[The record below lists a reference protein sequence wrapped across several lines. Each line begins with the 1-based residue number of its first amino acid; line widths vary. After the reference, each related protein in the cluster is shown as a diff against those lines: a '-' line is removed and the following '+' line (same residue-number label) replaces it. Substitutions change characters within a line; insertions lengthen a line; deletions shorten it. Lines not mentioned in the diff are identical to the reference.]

1 MENYPFFSFAYKR
14 KRYNFARKLLKPFNN
29 IVMFKKSF
37 IITGLFLL
45 MSLTSF
51 AQEWAEEVKAE
62 SASGILSTSFVQ
74 GSARS
79 SSLFDEL
86 SLQVR
91 LVDPSLPLR
100 PIKRSP
106 AKAPSLSIF
115 DHTLYF
121 ATSCDGCILRLINED
136 GDVEYAIEI
145 PENTSTITLP
155 FYLYGEYELQI
166 LRGNYCFFGF
176 VEL

>member
-1 MENYPFFSFAYKR
+1 
-14 KRYNFARKLLKPFNN
+14 
-29 IVMFKKSF
+29 MFKKSF

-45 MSLTSF
+45 VSLTSF

-121 ATSCDGCILRLINED
+121 ATSCDGCILRLVNED

>member
-1 MENYPFFSFAYKR
+1 
-14 KRYNFARKLLKPFNN
+14 
-29 IVMFKKSF
+29 MFKKSF

-45 MSLTSF
+45 VSLCSS
-51 AQEWAEEVKAE
+51 AQEWAEQAKAE
-62 SASGILSTSFVQ
+62 LIQETFGVSSVRRAASSM
-74 GSARS
+74 
-79 SSLFDEL
+79 SLFDNL

-91 LVDPSLPLR
+91 LIDPSIPTR
-100 PIKRSP
+100 GIKRSP
-106 AKAPSLSIF
+106 AKAPSLSIL

>member
-1 MENYPFFSFAYKR
+1 
-14 KRYNFARKLLKPFNN
+14 
-29 IVMFKKSF
+29 MFKKSF

-45 MSLTSF
+45 VSLTSF

-62 SASGILSTSFVQ
+62 SASEILSTSFVQ

>member
-1 MENYPFFSFAYKR
+1 
-14 KRYNFARKLLKPFNN
+14 
-29 IVMFKKSF
+29 MFKKSF

>member
-1 MENYPFFSFAYKR
+1 
-14 KRYNFARKLLKPFNN
+14 
-29 IVMFKKSF
+29 MFKKSF

-45 MSLTSF
+45 VSLCSS
-51 AQEWAEEVKAE
+51 AQEWAEQAKAE
-62 SASGILSTSFVQ
+62 FTQETFGVSTVRRSASSM
-74 GSARS
+74 
-79 SSLFDEL
+79 SLFDNL

-91 LVDPSLPLR
+91 LIDPWKPSTG
-100 PIKRSP
+100 IKRSP

-121 ATSCDGCILRLINED
+121 ATSCDGCILRLVNED

>member
-1 MENYPFFSFAYKR
+1 
-14 KRYNFARKLLKPFNN
+14 
-29 IVMFKKSF
+29 MFKKSF

-45 MSLTSF
+45 VSLCSS
-51 AQEWAEEVKAE
+51 AQEWAEQAKAE
-62 SASGILSTSFVQ
+62 LTQETFGVSTVRRSASSM
-74 GSARS
+74 
-79 SSLFDEL
+79 SLFDNL

-91 LVDPSLPLR
+91 LVDPSKPLK

-106 AKAPSLSIF
+106 VKAPSLSIL

>member
-1 MENYPFFSFAYKR
+1 MHKR

-45 MSLTSF
+45 VSLCSS
-51 AQEWAEEVKAE
+51 AQEWAEQAKAE
-62 SASGILSTSFVQ
+62 FTQETFGVSTVRRSASSM
-74 GSARS
+74 
-79 SSLFDEL
+79 SLFDNL

-91 LVDPSLPLR
+91 LIDPWKPSTG
-100 PIKRSP
+100 IKRSP

-121 ATSCDGCILRLINED
+121 ATSCDGCILRLVNED
-136 GDVEYAIEI
+136 GDVEYAMEI

>member
-1 MENYPFFSFAYKR
+1 
-14 KRYNFARKLLKPFNN
+14 
-29 IVMFKKSF
+29 MFKKSF

-45 MSLTSF
+45 VSLTSF

-79 SSLFDEL
+79 SSVFDEL

>member
-1 MENYPFFSFAYKR
+1 
-14 KRYNFARKLLKPFNN
+14 
-29 IVMFKKSF
+29 MFKKSF

-45 MSLTSF
+45 VSLCSS
-51 AQEWAEEVKAE
+51 AQEWAEQAKAE
-62 SASGILSTSFVQ
+62 FTQETFGVSTVRRSASSM
-74 GSARS
+74 
-79 SSLFDEL
+79 SLFDNL

-91 LVDPSLPLR
+91 LIDPWKPSTG
-100 PIKRSP
+100 IKRSP

-121 ATSCDGCILRLINED
+121 ATSCDGCILRLVNED
-136 GDVEYAIEI
+136 GDVEYAMEI

>member
-1 MENYPFFSFAYKR
+1 
-14 KRYNFARKLLKPFNN
+14 
-29 IVMFKKSF
+29 MFKKSF

-45 MSLTSF
+45 VSLCSS
-51 AQEWAEEVKAE
+51 AQEWAELAKAE
-62 SASGILSTSFVQ
+62 LTQETFGVSFVQ
-74 GSARS
+74 SGAS
-79 SSLFDEL
+79 SLSLFDDL

-91 LVDPSLPLR
+91 LIDPSLPAKG
-100 PIKRSP
+100 IKRSP
-106 AKAPSLSIF
+106 AKVPSLSIF

>member
-1 MENYPFFSFAYKR
+1 
-14 KRYNFARKLLKPFNN
+14 
-29 IVMFKKSF
+29 MFKKSF

-45 MSLTSF
+45 VSLTSF
-51 AQEWAEEVKAE
+51 AQEWAELTQETFGVSTVRR
-62 SASGILSTSFVQ
+62 SASSM
-74 GSARS
+74 
-79 SSLFDEL
+79 SLFDNL

-121 ATSCDGCILRLINED
+121 ATSCDGCILRLVNED

>member
-1 MENYPFFSFAYKR
+1 
-14 KRYNFARKLLKPFNN
+14 
-29 IVMFKKSF
+29 MFKKSF

-91 LVDPSLPLR
+91 LVDPSKPLK

-106 AKAPSLSIF
+106 AKAPSLSIL
-115 DHTLYF
+115 DHMLYF

>member
-1 MENYPFFSFAYKR
+1 
-14 KRYNFARKLLKPFNN
+14 
-29 IVMFKKSF
+29 MFKKSF

-45 MSLTSF
+45 VSLTSF

-62 SASGILSTSFVQ
+62 SATGILSTSFVQ

-121 ATSCDGCILRLINED
+121 ATSCDGCILRLVNED

>member
-1 MENYPFFSFAYKR
+1 
-14 KRYNFARKLLKPFNN
+14 
-29 IVMFKKSF
+29 MFKKSF

-45 MSLTSF
+45 VSLCSS
-51 AQEWAEEVKAE
+51 AQEWAEQAKAE
-62 SASGILSTSFVQ
+62 LTQETFGVSTVRRAAYSM
-74 GSARS
+74 
-79 SSLFDEL
+79 SLFDNL

-91 LVDPSLPLR
+91 LIDPSLPSKG
-100 PIKRSP
+100 IKRSP
-106 AKAPSLSIF
+106 AKAPSLSIL

>member
-45 MSLTSF
+45 VSLCSS
-51 AQEWAEEVKAE
+51 AQEWAELAKAE
-62 SASGILSTSFVQ
+62 LAPGILSTSFVQ
-74 GSARS
+74 SGAS
-79 SSLFDEL
+79 SLSLFDDL

-91 LVDPSLPLR
+91 LIDPSLPAKG
-100 PIKRSP
+100 IKRSP

>member
-1 MENYPFFSFAYKR
+1 
-14 KRYNFARKLLKPFNN
+14 
-29 IVMFKKSF
+29 MFKKSF

-45 MSLTSF
+45 VSLCSS
-51 AQEWAEEVKAE
+51 AQEWAEQAKAE
-62 SASGILSTSFVQ
+62 LIQETFGVSSVRRSASSM
-74 GSARS
+74 
-79 SSLFDEL
+79 SLFDNL

-91 LVDPSLPLR
+91 LIDPSLPAKG
-100 PIKRSP
+100 IKRSP
-106 AKAPSLSIF
+106 AKAPSLSIL
-115 DHTLYF
+115 DHMLYF

-136 GDVEYAIEI
+136 GDVEYVIEI

>member
-1 MENYPFFSFAYKR
+1 
-14 KRYNFARKLLKPFNN
+14 
-29 IVMFKKSF
+29 MFKKSF

-91 LVDPSLPLR
+91 LVDPSKPLK

-121 ATSCDGCILRLINED
+121 ATSCDGCILRLINEG

>member
-1 MENYPFFSFAYKR
+1 M
-14 KRYNFARKLLKPFNN
+14 
-29 IVMFKKSF
+29 
-37 IITGLFLL
+37 
-45 MSLTSF
+45 
-51 AQEWAEEVKAE
+51 
-62 SASGILSTSFVQ
+62 
-74 GSARS
+74 
-79 SSLFDEL
+79 SLFDNL

-91 LVDPSLPLR
+91 LIDPSLPSKG
-100 PIKRSP
+100 IKRSP
-106 AKAPSLSIF
+106 AKAPSLSIL

>member
-1 MENYPFFSFAYKR
+1 
-14 KRYNFARKLLKPFNN
+14 
-29 IVMFKKSF
+29 MFKKSF

-45 MSLTSF
+45 VSLTSF

-121 ATSCDGCILRLINED
+121 ATSCDGCILRLVNED

-176 VEL
+176 VELQ

>member
-1 MENYPFFSFAYKR
+1 
-14 KRYNFARKLLKPFNN
+14 
-29 IVMFKKSF
+29 MFKKSF

-45 MSLTSF
+45 VSLTSF

-62 SASGILSTSFVQ
+62 SASEILSTSFVQ

-121 ATSCDGCILRLINED
+121 ATSCDGCILRLVNED

>member
-1 MENYPFFSFAYKR
+1 
-14 KRYNFARKLLKPFNN
+14 
-29 IVMFKKSF
+29 MFKKSF

-62 SASGILSTSFVQ
+62 SASGILNTSFVQ

-121 ATSCDGCILRLINED
+121 ATSCDGCILRLVNED

>member
-1 MENYPFFSFAYKR
+1 
-14 KRYNFARKLLKPFNN
+14 
-29 IVMFKKSF
+29 MFKKSF

-45 MSLTSF
+45 VSLCSS
-51 AQEWAEEVKAE
+51 AQEWAELAKAE
-62 SASGILSTSFVQ
+62 LTQEAFGVSSVRRAASSM
-74 GSARS
+74 
-79 SSLFDEL
+79 SLFDNL

-91 LVDPSLPLR
+91 LIDPSIPTR
-100 PIKRSP
+100 GIKRSP

>member
-1 MENYPFFSFAYKR
+1 
-14 KRYNFARKLLKPFNN
+14 
-29 IVMFKKSF
+29 MFKKSF

-155 FYLYGEYELQI
+155 FYLDGEYELQI

>member
-1 MENYPFFSFAYKR
+1 
-14 KRYNFARKLLKPFNN
+14 
-29 IVMFKKSF
+29 MFKKSF

-45 MSLTSF
+45 VSLCSS
-51 AQEWAEEVKAE
+51 AQEWAEQAKAE
-62 SASGILSTSFVQ
+62 LIQETFGVSSVRRAASSM
-74 GSARS
+74 
-79 SSLFDEL
+79 SLFDNL

-91 LVDPSLPLR
+91 LIDPSIPTR
-100 PIKRSP
+100 GIKRSP

-115 DHTLYF
+115 DHMLYF

>member
-1 MENYPFFSFAYKR
+1 
-14 KRYNFARKLLKPFNN
+14 
-29 IVMFKKSF
+29 MFKKSF
-37 IITGLFLL
+37 MITGLFLL
-45 MSLTSF
+45 VSLCSS
-51 AQEWAEEVKAE
+51 AQEWAEQAKAE
-62 SASGILSTSFVQ
+62 LTQETFGVSTVRRSASSM
-74 GSARS
+74 
-79 SSLFDEL
+79 SLFDNL

-106 AKAPSLSIF
+106 IKAPSLSIL

>member
-1 MENYPFFSFAYKR
+1 
-14 KRYNFARKLLKPFNN
+14 
-29 IVMFKKSF
+29 MFKKSF

-121 ATSCDGCILRLINED
+121 ATSCDGCILRLVNED
-136 GDVEYAIEI
+136 GDIEYAIEI

>member
-1 MENYPFFSFAYKR
+1 MENYPIFCFVHKR

-45 MSLTSF
+45 VSLCSS
-51 AQEWAEEVKAE
+51 AQEWAELAKAE
-62 SASGILSTSFVQ
+62 LTQETFGVSSVRRAASSM
-74 GSARS
+74 
-79 SSLFDEL
+79 SLFDNL

-91 LVDPSLPLR
+91 LIDPSIPTR
-100 PIKRSP
+100 GIKRSP
-106 AKAPSLSIF
+106 AKAPSLSIL

-121 ATSCDGCILRLINED
+121 ATSCDGCILRLVNED